1 MTIFRNFRGAEPDIQ
16 PLLERKG
23 LTGK

>member
-1 MTIFRNFRGAEPDIQ
+1 MTIFKTFRGAEPSIQ